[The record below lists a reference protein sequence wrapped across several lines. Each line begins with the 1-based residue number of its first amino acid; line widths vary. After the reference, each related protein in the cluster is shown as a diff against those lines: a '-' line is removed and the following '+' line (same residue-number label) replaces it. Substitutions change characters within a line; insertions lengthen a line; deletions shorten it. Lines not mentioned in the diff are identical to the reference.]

1 LTLVAALAG
10 VLGFGTFTWV
20 LSLLAALAWVLG
32 FVSALAWVLS
42 LGTLA
47 WVLGFAS
54 ALAWVL
60 SLGTLTWVLGFASA
74 LAWVLSLGT
83 LGIATLA
90 TSSLGAAVAKAAEA
104 VLQVA
109 QTALGIVAKSSE
121 FILKA
126 TKETQVPTALGALA
140 SSGSLVAAKLVAETA
155 TEAAQFAFEAGKE
168 IATIG
173 TALTGSGFAG
183 FVSGS
188 FVGGG
193 LMIRACH
200 PSRSEK
206 QDRSFHG

>member
-1 LTLVAALAG
+1 MTLVAALAG

-42 LGTLA
+42 LGTL
-47 WVLGFAS
+47 
-54 ALAWVL
+54 
-60 SLGTLTWVLGFASA
+60 
-74 LAWVLSLGT
+74 
-83 LGIATLA
+83 GIATLA

-109 QTALGIVAKSSE
+109 QTALGIVTKSSE

-126 TKETQVPTALGALA
+126 TMETQVPTALGALA
-140 SSGSLVAAKLVAETA
+140 SSGSLIAAKLVAETA

-173 TALTGSGFAG
+173 TALAGSGFAG

>member
-1 LTLVAALAG
+1 MTLVAALAS

-60 SLGTLTWVLGFASA
+60 SLGTL
-74 LAWVLSLGT
+74 
-83 LGIATLA
+83 GIATLA

-104 VLQVA
+104 VLQIA

-140 SSGSLVAAKLVAETA
+140 SSGSLIAAKLVAETA